1 LLLSNGTKWA
11 LLKRIETNGD
21 YLIIAPNM
29 EKGIGYH
36 HTLTERAY
44 LVDNLINFLK
54 QHPDIKE
61 HQITVY
67 ELREVNENR
76 PDLPPAR

>member
-1 LLLSNGTKWA
+1 M
-11 LLKRIETNGD
+11 KRIEINGD

-29 EKGIGYH
+29 ELGNDYH

-44 LVDNLINFLK
+44 LVENLINFLK

-61 HQITVY
+61 HQVTVY
-67 ELREVNENR
+67 ELREVNESRSN
-76 PDLPPAR
+76 L